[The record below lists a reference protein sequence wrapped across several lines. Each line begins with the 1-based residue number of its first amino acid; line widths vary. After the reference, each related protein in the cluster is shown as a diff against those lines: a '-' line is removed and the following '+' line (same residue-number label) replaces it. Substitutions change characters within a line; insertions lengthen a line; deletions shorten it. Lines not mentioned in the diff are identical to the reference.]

1 MSAASASLFP
11 MFVKLDGRRCLV
23 VGGGPIAESKVDSL
37 LAAGARV
44 TVVSPALT
52 EKLERLHRQGAF
64 DWHARRFEGTDLQKA
79 FLVIAATSDD
89 ATNDAVYR
97 EADRTGILCNAVDQP
112 PRCHFY
118 FPAVVQRGDLQI
130 AISTAGRSP
139 SLAQRLRKEFEAQ
152 FGPEYSGWVKWLG
165 EVREALMERKLAF
178 RTRKRLLA
186 YLARRE
192 SFERWRAALRHKT
205 ALREAA

>member
-23 VGGGPIAESKVDSL
+23 VGGGPIAESKIESL

-64 DWHARRFEGTDLQKA
+64 EWHARRFEASDLQKA

-97 EADRTGILCNAVDQP
+97 EADRRGILCNAVDQP

-192 SFERWRAALRHKT
+192 SFERWRAAQRHKT

>member
-1 MSAASASLFP
+1 MSASSASLFP

-52 EKLERLHRQGAF
+52 EQLERLQRQGAF
-64 DWHARRFEGTDLQKA
+64 EWHAGRFEASDLQKA

-139 SLAQRLRKEFEAQ
+139 SLARISHVQ
-152 FGPEYSGWVKWLG
+152 
-165 EVREALMERKLAF
+165 
-178 RTRKRLLA
+178 
-186 YLARRE
+186 
-192 SFERWRAALRHKT
+192 
-205 ALREAA
+205 